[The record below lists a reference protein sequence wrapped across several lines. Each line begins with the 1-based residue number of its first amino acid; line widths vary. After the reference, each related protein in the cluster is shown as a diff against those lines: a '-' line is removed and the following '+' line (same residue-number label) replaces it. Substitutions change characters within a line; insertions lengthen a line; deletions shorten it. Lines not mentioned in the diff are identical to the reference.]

1 MSQQGT
7 IRRYYIIVEQVKGD
21 RFPSFSELKECL
33 AQEGFEISDRTIQ
46 RDIEQIRIEF
56 GIEISYDRYKN
67 GYYIDSEKS
76 INLASFIR
84 FLELVN
90 TANIISES
98 LHDSKKTLEY
108 ISFDTEGGLIGIEN
122 LKPLLKAA
130 RENIIVTFEH
140 FSFLKNTVKTC
151 KIQPYLLKEY
161 QNRWYVFGIDE
172 RLNEFRTF
180 GIERIK
186 NLKLTSEKF
195 VRDEKLNP
203 IEKFKNTIGL
213 VYSNSLLQ
221 RVVLSFTPKQGK
233 YIKTLP
239 LHTSQKVLIDN
250 NEETRIS
257 IDVIPN
263 LELTQQI
270 LKHGDTVR
278 VIEPEW
284 LVNEVKENLF
294 QTIKKYNNDI

>member
-21 RFPSFSELKECL
+21 RFPSFSGLKECL

-56 GIEISYDRYKN
+56 GVEISYDRHRN

-98 LHDSKKTLEY
+98 LYDSKKTLEY
-108 ISFDTEGGLIGIEN
+108 ISFDTEGGLTGIDN

-130 RENIIVTFEH
+130 RENIVVTFEH
-140 FSFLKNTVKTC
+140 FSFQKNTVKTC

-161 QNRWYVFGIDE
+161 QNRWYVFGVDE
-172 RLNEFRTF
+172 GLNEFRTF

-213 VYSNSLLQ
+213 VYSNSSLQ
-221 RVVLSFTPKQGK
+221 RVVLSFTPQQGK

-250 NEETRIS
+250 DKETRIS
-257 IDVIPN
+257 IEVIPN
-263 LELTQQI
+263 YELTQQI
-270 LKHGDTVR
+270 LKHGDRVK

-284 LVNEVKENLF
+284 LVDEIKENL
-294 QTIKKYNNDI
+294 KKNFKNYE